1 MTKTE
6 KDRFNFLMVE
16 RQVTASLAASA
27 ALMPKEAML
36 EVKKQ
41 SKHLYIGIPK
51 EISFQEN
58 RVPLIPESVSL
69 LVNNGHQIV
78 VESGAGAASK
88 IEDSDFSEAGAQIA
102 YSTEEV
108 YKADIIL
115 KVAPPS
121 IEELEYLQHR
131 QTLISILQM
140 SMQNTEYI
148 KALSAKKINGIGYE
162 FIHDERGVY
171 PIIQAM
177 SEIVGNSSILIAAEY
192 LSNAFNG
199 KGELLGGVAGI
210 PPTSVVIIGAGT
222 VGEYAARAAM
232 GLGAMVKIFDNSIH
246 RLRRLQNRL
255 GRRVFTSMLVPKI
268 LLNELKTAD
277 VAIGALRASEGRTPI
292 VVTEEMV
299 SEMRVG
305 SVIVDVSID
314 QGGCFE
320 TSEVTNH
327 LQPVF
332 KKYGVVHYCV
342 PNIASRVSRTAS
354 TALSNIF
361 TQILLSAAEE
371 GGFEEV
377 VWKDLSVRNGV
388 YMYNGAITNRYIA
401 ETCRLPYKDLDLLR
415 AARM

>member
-1 MTKTE
+1 MIDSKIS
-6 KDRFNFLMVE
+6 
-16 RQVTASLAASA
+16 ASLAASA
-27 ALMPKEAML
+27 ALMPKEAVL
-36 EVKKQ
+36 EVRKKH
-41 SKHLYIGIPK
+41 KKLFIGIPK
-51 EISFQEN
+51 ETSFQEN

-69 LVNNGHQIV
+69 LVNNGHEILI
-78 VESGAGAASK
+78 ETGAGNASK
-88 IEDSDFSEAGAQIA
+88 IQDSDFSEAGAQIA
-102 YSTEEV
+102 YSPDEV

-121 IEELEYLQHR
+121 IEELEFMKTR

-140 SMQNTEYI
+140 SMQNAEYI
-148 KALSAKKINGIGYE
+148 KALSAKKINGIAYE
-162 FIHDERGVY
+162 FIHDETGVY

-210 PPTSVVIIGAGT
+210 PPSVVVIIGAGT

-232 GLGAMVKIFDNSIH
+232 GLGAMVKVFDNSIH

-255 GRRVFTSMLVPKI
+255 GRRVFTSMLVPNT
-268 LLNELKTAD
+268 LLRELKSAD

-361 TQILLSAAEE
+361 TQILLAAAEE
-371 GGFEEV
+371 GGIDEV
-377 VWKDLSVRNGV
+377 MWKDQSVRNGV
-388 YMYNGAITNRYIA
+388 YMYNGSITNRYVA

>member
-1 MTKTE
+1 MI
-6 KDRFNFLMVE
+6 E
-16 RQVTASLAASA
+16 RNVSASLAASA
-27 ALMPKEAML
+27 ALMPQERMM

-41 SKHLYIGIPK
+41 HKQLFIGIPK
-51 EISFQEN
+51 EITFQEN

-69 LVNNGHQIV
+69 LTNNGHQIV
-78 VESGAGAASK
+78 IEAGAGASAK
-88 IEDSDFSEAGAQIA
+88 IEDSDFSEAGAQIV
-102 YSTEEV
+102 YSPEEV
-108 YKADIIL
+108 YKADIVL
-115 KVAPPS
+115 KIAPPS
-121 IEELEYLQHR
+121 REELEFLQTR

-140 SMQNTEYI
+140 SMQKSDYVR
-148 KALSAKKINGIGYE
+148 ALSSKKITGIAFE
-162 FIHDERGVY
+162 FIHDESGVY

-177 SEIVGNSSILIAAEY
+177 SEIVGSSSILIAAEY

-210 PPTSVVIIGAGT
+210 PPSVVVIIGAGT

-232 GLGAMVKIFDNSIH
+232 GLGATVKVFDNSIH

-255 GRRVFTSMLVPKI
+255 GRRIFTSMIVPNT
-268 LLNELKTAD
+268 LRRELKSAD
-277 VAIGALRASEGRTPI
+277 VAIGALRSSEGRTPV

-299 SEMRVG
+299 SDMRVG

-327 LQPVF
+327 SQPVF

-361 TQILLSAAEE
+361 TQILLSAAEV
-371 GGFEEV
+371 GGIDEV
-377 VWKDLSVRNGV
+377 MWKDRSVRNGV
-388 YMYNGAITNRYIA
+388 YMYNGSITNRYVA
-401 ETCRLPYKDLDLLR
+401 DTCKLPYKDLDLLR
-415 AARM
+415 AARL

>member
-1 MTKTE
+1 MI
-6 KDRFNFLMVE
+6 E
-16 RQVTASLAASA
+16 RKVSASLAASA
-27 ALMPKEAML
+27 ALMPQEAML
-36 EVKKQ
+36 EVRKQ
-41 SKHLYIGIPK
+41 HKQLYIGIPK
-51 EISFQEN
+51 ETSFQEN
-58 RVPLIPESVSL
+58 RVPLIPESVAL
-69 LVNNGHQIV
+69 LTNHGHEIV
-78 VESGAGAASK
+78 IEAGAGAASK
-88 IEDSDFSEAGAQIA
+88 IEDSDFSEAGARIA
-102 YSTEEV
+102 YSSEEV

-121 IEELEYLQHR
+121 KSEVELFQTR

-140 SMQNTEYI
+140 SMQNADYI
-148 KALSAKKINGIGYE
+148 KTLSNKKITAVGYE
-162 FIHDERGVY
+162 FIHDESGVY

-177 SEIVGNSSILIAAEY
+177 SEIVGSSSILIAAEY
-192 LSNAFNG
+192 LSNAFSG

-210 PPTSVVIIGAGT
+210 PPSVVVIIGAGT
-222 VGEYAARAAM
+222 VGEYAARAAI
-232 GLGAMVKIFDNSIH
+232 GLGADVRVFDNSIH

-255 GRRVFTSMLVPKI
+255 GRRIYTSILVPNT
-268 LLNELKTAD
+268 LLRELKNAD
-277 VAIGALRASEGRTPI
+277 VAIGALRSSEGRTPV
-292 VVTEEMV
+292 VVTDEMV
-299 SEMRVG
+299 SEMRAG

-327 LQPVF
+327 LQPTF

-371 GGFEEV
+371 GGIDEV
-377 VWKDLSVRNGV
+377 MWKDRSVRNGV
-388 YMYNGAITNRYIA
+388 YMYNGSITNRYIA

-415 AARM
+415 AARL

>member
-1 MTKTE
+1 MI
-6 KDRFNFLMVE
+6 E
-16 RQVTASLAASA
+16 RKVSASLAASA
-27 ALMPKEAML
+27 ALMPQEAML
-36 EVKKQ
+36 EVRKQ
-41 SKHLYIGIPK
+41 HKQLYIGIPK
-51 EISFQEN
+51 ETSFQEN
-58 RVPLIPESVSL
+58 RVPLIPDSVAL
-69 LVNNGHQIV
+69 LTNHGHEIV
-78 VESGAGAASK
+78 IEAGAGAASK
-88 IEDSDFSEAGAQIA
+88 IEDSDFSEAGAKIA

-121 IEELEYLQHR
+121 KEEVQLLQNR

-140 SMQNTEYI
+140 SMQNAEYVRS
-148 KALSAKKINGIGYE
+148 LSAKKITAIGYE
-162 FIHDERGVY
+162 FIHDDSGVY

-210 PPTSVVIIGAGT
+210 PPSVVVIIGAGT
-222 VGEYAARAAM
+222 VGEYAARAAI
-232 GLGAMVKIFDNSIH
+232 GLGADVRVFDNSIH

-255 GRRVFTSMLVPKI
+255 GRRVYTSILVPST
-268 LLNELKTAD
+268 LLRELKSAD
-277 VAIGALRASEGRTPI
+277 VAIGALRSNEGRTPV

-299 SEMRVG
+299 SEMRAG

-371 GGFEEV
+371 GGIDEV
-377 VWKDLSVRNGV
+377 MWKDRSVRNGV
-388 YMYNGAITNRYIA
+388 YMYNGSVTNRYIA
-401 ETCRLPYKDLDLLR
+401 DTCRLPYKDLDLLK
-415 AARM
+415 AARL

>member
-1 MTKTE
+1 MI
-6 KDRFNFLMVE
+6 E
-16 RQVTASLAASA
+16 RKVSASLAASA
-27 ALMPKEAML
+27 ALMPQEAML
-36 EVKKQ
+36 EVRKQ
-41 SKHLYIGIPK
+41 HKQLYIGIPK

-58 RVPLIPESVSL
+58 RVPLIPESVAL
-69 LVNNGHQIV
+69 LTNHGHEIV
-78 VESGAGAASK
+78 IEAGAGAASK
-88 IEDSDFSEAGAQIA
+88 IEDSDFSEAGARIA
-102 YSTEEV
+102 YSSEEV

-121 IEELEYLQHR
+121 KAEVELFQTR

-140 SMQNTEYI
+140 SMQNAEYI
-148 KALSAKKINGIGYE
+148 RTLSNKKITAIGYE
-162 FIHDERGVY
+162 FIHDDSGVY

-177 SEIVGNSSILIAAEY
+177 SEIVGSSSILIAAEY

-210 PPTSVVIIGAGT
+210 PPSVVVIIGAGT
-222 VGEYAARAAM
+222 VGEYAARAAI
-232 GLGAMVKIFDNSIH
+232 GLGADVRVFDNSIH

-255 GRRVFTSMLVPKI
+255 GRRIYTSILVPNT
-268 LLNELKTAD
+268 LLRELKGAD
-277 VAIGALRASEGRTPI
+277 VAIGALRSSEGRTPV

-299 SEMRVG
+299 SEMRAG

-327 LQPVF
+327 LQPIF

-371 GGFEEV
+371 GGIDEV
-377 VWKDLSVRNGV
+377 MWKDRSVRNGV
-388 YMYNGAITNRYIA
+388 YMYNGSITNRYIA

-415 AARM
+415 AARL

>member
-1 MTKTE
+1 MNDK
-6 KDRFNFLMVE
+6 KSAFS
-16 RQVTASLAASA
+16 SLAASA
-27 ALMPKEAML
+27 VLQPMEAML

-41 SKHLYIGIPK
+41 SKELYIGIPK
-51 EISFQEN
+51 ETSFQEN

-69 LVNNGHQIV
+69 LTNNGHQIV
-78 VESGAGAASK
+78 IEAGAGAAAK
-88 IEDSDFSEAGAQIA
+88 IQDSDFSEAGAKIA
-102 YSTEEV
+102 YTTEEV
-108 YKADIIL
+108 YKADIVL

-121 IEELEYLQHR
+121 IEELKYLQTR
-131 QTLISILQM
+131 QYLISILQM
-140 SMQNTEYI
+140 SMQNADYI
-148 KALSAKKINGIGYE
+148 KALSAKKITGIGYE
-162 FIHDERGVY
+162 FIHDGSGAY

-210 PPTSVVIIGAGT
+210 PPTVVVIIGAGT
-222 VGEYAARAAM
+222 VGEYAARAAL
-232 GLGAMVKIFDNSIH
+232 GLGATVKIFDHSIN

-255 GRRVFTSMLVPKI
+255 GSRIYTSIINPSV
-268 LLNELKTAD
+268 LLRELKSAD
-277 VAIGALRASEGRTPI
+277 VAIGALRSNEGRTPI

-327 LQPVF
+327 LNPVF
-332 KKYGVVHYCV
+332 RKYGVVHFCV

-361 TQILLSAAEE
+361 TQYLLSAGEE
-371 GGFEEV
+371 GGIDELI
-377 VWKDLSVRNGV
+377 WKDRAVRSGV
-388 YMYNGAITNRYIA
+388 YMYNGSITNRYIA
-401 ETCRLPYKDLDLLR
+401 DTCKFPYKDLDLLK
-415 AARM
+415 AARL